1 MVSVTRV
8 MPELGA
14 LIKLDI
20 IQEGI
25 VGESLV
31 SVTKLSSC
39 SADWYNGSIY
49 YFFPS
54 LHQFYLTLFFIIK
67 LRYYENITF
76 SGRKSW
82 NITRRSF

>member
-20 IQEGI
+20 IQVNPWLLLQNCHNVLPTGI
-25 VGESLV
+25 R
-31 SVTKLSSC
+31 
-39 SADWYNGSIY
+39 NGSNY

-54 LHQFYLTLFFIIK
+54 LHQYFLTLFFIIE
-67 LRYYENITF
+67 LRL
-76 SGRKSW
+76 S
-82 NITRRSF
+82 